1 MTQRV
6 GLIIPSSNRM
16 VEDEMVHA
24 YPEGVHAHI
33 TRLRMTAEHKVP
45 LDQLSARI
53 TEAAGA
59 LADARCEAITFHCTA
74 NSTDGG
80 TEGEALILEALNK
93 AGAAKV
99 STTATALRRAFAALK
114 AKRVVMVTPYSQ
126 KVTDHEAEF
135 LAAVGAQVLTA
146 VGHGLDGSD
155 AYCAAPPSFWRDK
168 TLEVR
173 HKDADLYFISCANT
187 ASMSVVDELERRL
200 ERPVITSNQ
209 IVVWDQVRAL
219 GIEGAGRAPGRLFKH

>member
-1 MTQRV
+1 MTLRA

-16 VEDEMVHA
+16 AEQEMVHT
-24 YPEGVHAHI
+24 YPEGVQPHI

-45 LDQLSARI
+45 LAQLAGRI

-59 LADARCEAITFHCTA
+59 LVDARCDVVTFHCTA

-80 TEGEALILEALNK
+80 VEGEALILDALKK
-93 AGAAKV
+93 AGAKHA
-99 STTATALRRAFAALK
+99 STTATALRRAFKAL
-114 AKRVVMVTPYSQ
+114 ATKRVVMITPYSQ

-135 LAAVGAQVLTA
+135 IEAVGVKVLTA
-146 VGHGLDGSD
+146 VGHALGGSD
-155 AYCAAPPSFWRDK
+155 EYCAAPPSFWRDK
-168 TLEVR
+168 ALDVR

-187 ASMSVVDELERRL
+187 NSLSVIAELERKL

-209 IVVWDQVRAL
+209 IVVWDQLRA
-219 GIEGAGRAPGRLFKH
+219 IGAKPTAVCEGRLYEH